1 MVIPGET
8 TVLAQRRR
16 AIFQVVGPDKG
27 SVFPGRAFPPIPM
40 KNKPGAVDGAEESL
54 DGLLDEMDD
63 VLGDF
68 LDQAAASPV
77 PDPGGSTPPLD
88 GGQWGFNEMEETFL
102 AILRSSL
109 KPVTRYI
116 KALGSIRHNPS
127 LYEIINL
134 TVHPMA
140 ELARKAELQELAA
153 ILGDLSESCLEASAA
168 NGERSRRAGLK
179 NDVLERYQ
187 ALSERVDIAFRG
199 HRPAVLNLLRF
210 YQRVRL
216 EGFQADDIQ
225 RFFAVGIPSVSW
237 VSRTPASE
245 IVSLSGVSDQGIRR
259 LKTLSRQSGRKIGF
273 KNAGLDLSRLSRL
286 STKL

>member
-1 MVIPGET
+1 
-8 TVLAQRRR
+8 
-16 AIFQVVGPDKG
+16 
-27 SVFPGRAFPPIPM
+27 M
-40 KNKPGAVDGAEESL
+40 KIKPGAGDSADESL

-63 VLGDF
+63 ALGDF
-68 LDQAAASPV
+68 LDQAAAANPV
-77 PDPGGSTPPLD
+77 PDLD
-88 GGQWGFNEMEETFL
+88 SSAPAPQSGQWGLDEMEGTFL

-127 LYEIINL
+127 LYEIIDL

-140 ELARKAELQELAA
+140 ELARQAELQELAG
-153 ILGDLSESCLEASAA
+153 ILGDLSQTCREASAS
-168 NGERSRRAGLK
+168 NGDRARRAGLK
-179 NDVLERYQ
+179 KEVLERFQ
-187 ALSERVDIAFRG
+187 ALSERVDIGFRG

-210 YQRVRL
+210 YQRVRR
-216 EGFQADDIQ
+216 EPCFQPDDIQ

-245 IVSLSGVSDQGIRR
+245 IVSLSGISDLGIKR

-273 KNAGLDLSRLSRL
+273 KNAGLDLDLSRLSRMT
-286 STKL
+286 TKL